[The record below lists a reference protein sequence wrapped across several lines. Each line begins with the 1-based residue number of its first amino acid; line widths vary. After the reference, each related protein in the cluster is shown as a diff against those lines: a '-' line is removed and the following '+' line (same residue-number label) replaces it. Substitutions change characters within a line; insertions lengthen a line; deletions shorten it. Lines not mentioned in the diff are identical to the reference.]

1 MGHSNSDKAY
11 TFKDLMSAARFVSL
25 RSEPEEVGV
34 DNDILAH
41 AFFVGFS
48 SGGGAGVKLI
58 CTECRKVILWKG
70 VAPEKMLLMFTA
82 PTIKRSV
89 AIHLKDEHPDIHFE
103 QMLLNNLVEI
113 E

>member
-25 RSEPEEVGV
+25 RAEPEEVAV
-34 DNDILAH
+34 DGAILEH
-41 AFFVGFS
+41 SFFVGFS
-48 SGGGAGVKLI
+48 LGDSVGVKLI
-58 CTECRKVILWKG
+58 CTECRKVIMWKG

-89 AIHLKDEHPDIHFE
+89 AIHLEDEHPDIHFE